1 MSFTEYFKNFKTLEP
16 CYRLLFLEPVN
27 SQIVNSLLA
36 QHAFHIQINQS
47 LNQPPLFN
55 SPIKAIT
62 CRARYYAT
70 GDHPYSPEPS
80 ALFNHPISD
89 VLKPACLASPLLPLW
104 SPHSGPGSCLPA
116 PPARPRIVWSPYAG
130 AGGRGPFGNE
140 GDRFEARVCATVG
153 REGARAT

>member
-62 CRARYYAT
+62 CRARYHAT

-116 PPARPRIVWSPYAG
+116 PPALDPPG
-130 AGGRGPFGNE
+130 ASSGDPVRRGTPLALGKC
-140 GDRFEARVCATVG
+140 RLHVCHLLHLK
-153 REGARAT
+153 

>member
-62 CRARYYAT
+62 CRARYHAT
-70 GDHPYSPEPS
+70 GDHPLARSPLLCSIIQFQMSSNRP
-80 ALFNHPISD
+80 ALPHPCFPCG
-89 VLKPACLASPLLPLW
+89 VHTQALGRASPPLLPLT
-104 SPHSGPGSCLPA
+104 HLGLPRVT
-116 PPARPRIVWSPYAG
+116 PCGVARPLRLGSVVSTSVTCY
-130 AGGRGPFGNE
+130 
-140 GDRFEARVCATVG
+140 T
-153 REGARAT
+153 